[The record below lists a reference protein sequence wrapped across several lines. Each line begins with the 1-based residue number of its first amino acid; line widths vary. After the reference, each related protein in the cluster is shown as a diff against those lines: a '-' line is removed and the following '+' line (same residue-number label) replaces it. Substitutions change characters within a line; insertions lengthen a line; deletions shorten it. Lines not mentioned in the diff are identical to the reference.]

1 MGTGLLHGN
10 KIVMLKDVDTLGRNS
25 YIIRSYSN
33 QNMKQNFG
41 EQILENGITC
51 HNQCGSCSGVG
62 Q

>member
-1 MGTGLLHGN
+1 MGTGLLHCN

-51 HNQCGSCSGVG
+51 HN
-62 Q
+62 